1 MPSTIYQ
8 LTTNFTPEKGS
19 RAISACVQR
28 HQVTVTSFLPE
39 ALKFMKLTSGLAAP
53 IEVTHVC
60 TNGKGKRKGREGV
73 SGVKEKRA
81 GEGVCKLLCCAV
93 LCSCSCNVGL
103 VSRDRTDWPKS
114 KKVRPPLPPRAKL
127 RHAMKTVSV
136 HRTVYYRAGTFYWGG
151 VDYHVRVRLC
161 LILQRIAE
169 QGRARQLFSQ
179 GKTAK

>member
-1 MPSTIYQ
+1 MRTASPSDSDKFPPGGAQIYEV
-8 LTTNFTPEKGS
+8 NEWFGS
-19 RAISACVQR
+19 PHRSNPR
-28 HQVTVTSFLPE
+28 
-39 ALKFMKLTSGLAAP
+39 MY
-53 IEVTHVC
+53 
-60 TNGKGKRKGREGV
+60 KRKRKKKKKKKGGSLGSKR
-73 SGVKEKRA
+73 KRA

-151 VDYHVRVRLC
+151 WIIMYVYGCALYYS
-161 LILQRIAE
+161 A
-169 QGRARQLFSQ
+169 
-179 GKTAK
+179 